1 MDAYTNRIGFDVLAA
16 PLAEIDRRG
25 LSQAWYSALHLARD
39 ARPQTAG
46 LEKTF
51 CRSGSTPKLAAL
63 HEPEGT
69 GKMARAQMVALR
81 APDARRSTA
90 EAVDRRSARLP
101 LAKKIER
108 ALMRPR
114 TPARTSAFV
123 LEGTMRVHVAIH
135 ASGNRINLVAVCAPQ
150 ARERVARALDQVRY
164 ALAGRGLAVEASLR
178 ERVR

>member
-39 ARPQTAG
+39 ARPQAAASEETVR
-46 LEKTF
+46 
-51 CRSGSTPKLAAL
+51 RSRSMPK
-63 HEPEGT
+63 
-69 GKMARAQMVALR
+69 VAMLR
-81 APDARRSTA
+81 APEGVAKKACAQVVALHAPAARGSAA

-123 LEGTMRVHVAIH
+123 VDGPLRVHVAIH
-135 ASGNRINLVAVCAPQ
+135 ACGNRVNLVAVCAPQ
-150 ARERVARALDQVRY
+150 ARERVARALEQARY
-164 ALAGRGLAVEASLR
+164 ALAGRGLVVDASLR